1 MVFSSRNVHNLFL
14 QLFQVE
20 CMDDTNAMPESLPP
34 QQVLIGNPT
43 ENEISGTVAQPS
55 SDITQNAWGSAPVE
69 EKSRSQLVWFVV
81 GLIVLPIAVG
91 IISASLAFMSDL
103 QNEDENY
110 EPQKREDIQLGGE
123 TLSLNE
129 FTMPSNFNSYY
140 GTHDYWDLN
149 IESTSNNENWYAGIY
164 GDMDEGGGDFG
175 YGTELDDSGST
186 WTITNAYGGDGNLT
200 VYLQVEG
207 NTIRVASPQNL
218 NDPNY
223 VNYYSYDNDDTIF
236 NLESV
241 SLILW
246 PVSVIAGVVWGFA
259 TNRRGFSYGV
269 MIWGSVVLLWT
280 ALILA
285 LMTLW

>member
-1 MVFSSRNVHNLFL
+1 M
-14 QLFQVE
+14 E
-20 CMDDTNAMPESLPP
+20 DTDSAPEDLSP
-34 QQVLIGNPT
+34 QQLLIGNPT
-43 ENEISGTVAQPS
+43 ENQISGTVVQPGS
-55 SDITQNAWGSAPVE
+55 HRTQNAWGGAPVE

-81 GLIVLPIAVG
+81 GLILFPIVVG

-123 TLSLNE
+123 TLSLYE

-149 IESTSNNENWYAGIY
+149 IESSSNNEYWYAGIQSN
-164 GDMDEGGGDFG
+164 MDEGDGDFG
-175 YGTELDDSGST
+175 FGTEVDDSGST
-186 WTITNAYGGDGNLT
+186 WTVTDAYGDERNLT

-218 NDPNY
+218 NGPNY
-223 VNYYSYDNDDTIF
+223 VNYYSYDDNSILD
-236 NLESV
+236 LETV
-241 SLILW
+241 AIVLW
-246 PVSVIAGVVWGFA
+246 PVSVIAGIVWGLA
-259 TNRRGFSYGV
+259 TNRRGFSFGV

-285 LMTLW
+285 LMIFL

>member
-164 GDMDEGGGDFG
+164 GNMDEGGGDFG

>member
-91 IISASLAFMSDL
+91 IISASLAFISDL

>member
-69 EKSRSQLVWFVV
+69 EKSRSQLVWFVA

-164 GDMDEGGGDFG
+164 GNMDEGGGDFG

-223 VNYYSYDNDDTIF
+223 VNYYSYDNDNTIF

>member
-1 MVFSSRNVHNLFL
+1 M
-14 QLFQVE
+14 E
-20 CMDDTNAMPESLPP
+20 DTNAMPERLPP
-34 QQVLIGNPT
+34 QQVVIENPT
-43 ENEISGTVAQPS
+43 ENEISGTVVQPS
-55 SDITQNAWGSAPVE
+55 SDRTQNAWGSAPPE
-69 EKSRSQLVWFVV
+69 EKSPSQLVWFVV
-81 GLIVLPIAVG
+81 GLILLPIAVG
-91 IISASLAFMSDL
+91 IISASLAFMSNL
-103 QNEDENY
+103 QKEDENY

-129 FTMPSNFNSYY
+129 FTMSSSFENYY

-149 IESTSNNENWYAGIY
+149 IESNSNNGNWRALIH
-164 GDMDEGGGDFG
+164 GDLDEGDGDYG
-175 YGTELDDSGST
+175 SGTEIDDSGST
-186 WTITNAYGGDGNLT
+186 WTITNAYGDDGNLT

-223 VNYYSYDNDDTIF
+223 VNYYSYDDDNSIF
-236 NLESV
+236 NLESA

-246 PVSVIAGVVWGFA
+246 PMSVIAGVVWGFA

-285 LMTLW
+285 LMILW

>member
-1 MVFSSRNVHNLFL
+1 
-14 QLFQVE
+14 
-20 CMDDTNAMPESLPP
+20 MDDTNAMPESLPP

-43 ENEISGTVAQPS
+43 ENEISGTVFQPS
-55 SDITQNAWGSAPVE
+55 SDTTQNAWGSAPVE

-123 TLSLNE
+123 TLSLHE
-129 FTMPSNFNSYY
+129 FTMPSNFKSYY
-140 GTHDYWDLN
+140 STHDYWDLN

-164 GDMDEGGGDFG
+164 GDMDEGDGDFG
-175 YGTELDDSGST
+175 YGTELDESGST
-186 WTITNAYGGDGNLT
+186 WTITNAYGDEENLT

-218 NDPNY
+218 KGPNY
-223 VNYYSYDNDDTIF
+223 VNYYFYDDDNSNF
-236 NLESV
+236 NLESA
-241 SLILW
+241 SLIIW
-246 PVSVIAGVVWGFA
+246 PMSVIAGVAWGFA

-269 MIWGSVVLLWT
+269 MVWGSVVLLWT

-285 LMTLW
+285 LMILW

>member
-1 MVFSSRNVHNLFL
+1 
-14 QLFQVE
+14 
-20 CMDDTNAMPESLPP
+20 MDDTDAMPESLPP
-34 QQVLIGNPT
+34 QKVLIGNPT
-43 ENEISGTVAQPS
+43 QNEISGTVVQPS
-55 SDITQNAWGSAPVE
+55 SNITPNAWGSAPIE

-81 GLIVLPIAVG
+81 GLILFPIAVG
-91 IISASLAFMSDL
+91 IISTSLAFMSNL

-129 FTMPSNFNSYY
+129 FTMSSNFENYY
-140 GTHDYWDLN
+140 GSHEYWDLN
-149 IESTSNNENWYAGIY
+149 IESTSDNENWYAGIH

-175 YGTELDDSGST
+175 FGTELDDSGST
-186 WTITNAYGGDGNLT
+186 WTITNAYGDEDNLT

-223 VNYYSYDNDDTIF
+223 VNYYSYDDNSIF
-236 NLESV
+236 DLESA
-241 SLILW
+241 SLIIW
-246 PVSVIAGVVWGFA
+246 PVSVILGVVWGLA
-259 TNRRGFSYGV
+259 TNRRGFSFGV
-269 MIWGSVVLLWT
+269 MIWGSVVLLWS

-285 LMTLW
+285 LMILW

>member
-91 IISASLAFMSDL
+91 IISASLAFISDL

-164 GDMDEGGGDFG
+164 GNMDEGGGDFG

>member
-1 MVFSSRNVHNLFL
+1 
-14 QLFQVE
+14 
-20 CMDDTNAMPESLPP
+20 MDDPNAMPESLPP

-91 IISASLAFMSDL
+91 IISASLAFISDL

-164 GDMDEGGGDFG
+164 GNMDEGGGDFG